1 MKSYWVSYTTTDL
14 PTEIQT
20 EEYDFEDNIPI
31 NQQTVK
37 EEIENHSDWYNYI
50 RVNQIISWSKIEE

>member
-1 MKSYWVSYTTTDL
+1 MKNYWIAYTTTDH

-37 EEIENHSDWYNYI
+37 EKIESHSDWYNYI

>member
-1 MKSYWVSYTTTDL
+1 MDTYTTDH

-37 EEIENHSDWYNYI
+37 EEIENHSGWYNYI

>member
-1 MKSYWVSYTTTDL
+1 MKSYWIAYTTQDH

-31 NQQTVK
+31 NQQTIK

>member
-1 MKSYWVSYTTTDL
+1 MKSYWIAYTTTDH

-20 EEYDFEDNIPI
+20 EEYDFEDNISI

-37 EEIENHSDWYNYI
+37 EEIESHSGWYNYI